1 LSGGVYAP
9 VIPAADITYSPVMAP
24 SDNIQAGLVRS
35 ASMDLV
41 YLALGGALFA
51 LFGVYAVLLRRV

>member
-1 LSGGVYAP
+1 
-9 VIPAADITYSPVMAP
+9 MAP
-24 SDNIQAGLVRS
+24 SDKVQAGLLRS
-35 ASMDLV
+35 VPMDLV